1 MTILEVMGVY
11 TVTER
16 TNLLNEIVKFVRKN
30 SAFEGL
36 LQIGSGAVGF
46 ADIYSDIDLM
56 AGCYDTGAVTAAN
69 QQLHQF
75 FLELGACHIEKR
87 SWTATALGLSVYFEN
102 GLSADISFMPTPELP
117 IRSPQHKVLFSKSE
131 HFTDTVRAGAN
142 RLAEQ
147 SGRYEVDNSIH
158 YRFVNDLRYVEIA
171 LFRGQ
176 FVFADIALG
185 NARQLLL
192 AVETVTEGK
201 KLHQFKAYDTLDKQ
215 FLTRLETTYPAS
227 RGFKDMHIAKENLLA
242 LYLDTVHRCDFLEI
256 DTNILK
262 LTGCFD

>member
-1 MTILEVMGVY
+1 MYAAADRAKLLKQI
-11 TVTER
+11 TEYMQGS
-16 TNLLNEIVKFVRKN
+16 

-36 LQIGSGAVGF
+36 LQIGSGAAGF

-56 AGCYDTGAVTAAN
+56 AGCFETDTVADAGH
-69 QQLHQF
+69 QLQR
-75 FLELGACHIEKR
+75 FLAELGACHIENR

-131 HFTDTVRAGAN
+131 RFADTVRAGAN

-147 SGRYEVDNSIH
+147 SGRYGVDDSIH
-158 YRFVNDLRYVEIA
+158 YRFINELRYVEIA
-171 LFRGQ
+171 LLRGQ

-192 AVETVTEGK
+192 AVETVIEGK
-201 KLHQFKAYDTLDKQ
+201 KLHQFKAYDTLDKK
-215 FLTRLETTYPAS
+215 FLARLETTYPAS
-227 RGFKDMHIAKENLLA
+227 RNFEDMHIAKENMLA
-242 LYLDTVHRCDFLEI
+242 LYLDTVHRCDFLEM
-256 DTNILK
+256 DSSLLK
-262 LTGCFD
+262 LLGCFD